1 MVVTGE
7 RFLYLALVLCR
18 KISTFADKA
27 CKTEQENQ

>member
-18 KISTFADKA
+18 KISIFAGEKYV
-27 CKTEQENQ
+27 QQ